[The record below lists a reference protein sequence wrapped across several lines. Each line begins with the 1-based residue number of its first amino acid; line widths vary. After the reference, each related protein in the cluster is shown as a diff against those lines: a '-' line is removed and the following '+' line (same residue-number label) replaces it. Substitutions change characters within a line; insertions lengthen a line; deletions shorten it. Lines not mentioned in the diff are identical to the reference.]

1 MFVKNSGRLVE
12 CTVVCTAANGIAWLL
27 LWGRLLFTQLFRY
40 AAVTASI
47 KLRLVVFS
55 PQAAVVSSVHH
66 KQRGNFMSELNAL
79 DLAKNYLSRTDE
91 PLTPIEYLSKLLDLE
106 GEFKALL
113 KEKDD
118 FSVLDDETFIHLH
131 NGRFGHL
138 SPPEL

>member
-1 MFVKNSGRLVE
+1 
-12 CTVVCTAANGIAWLL
+12 
-27 LWGRLLFTQLFRY
+27 
-40 AAVTASI
+40 
-47 KLRLVVFS
+47 
-55 PQAAVVSSVHH
+55 
-66 KQRGNFMSELNAL
+66 MSELNAL